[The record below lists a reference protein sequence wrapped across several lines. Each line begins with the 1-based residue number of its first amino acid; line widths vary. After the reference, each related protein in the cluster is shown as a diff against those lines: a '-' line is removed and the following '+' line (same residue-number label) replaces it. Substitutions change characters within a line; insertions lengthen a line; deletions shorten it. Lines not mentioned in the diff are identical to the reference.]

1 MKTLLLFI
9 SVFVSGSFYNA
20 SAQNITYSEIEK
32 SDNRNLEFEILGKF
46 SENFLIYKN
55 TNRRHELTIYDN
67 NMSIKETVKLD
78 FISDRVSDIDFI
90 TYPDY
95 FIMIWQ
101 FEKGNITR
109 CRAAKMN
116 GAGKLLGAITDL
128 DTVRTGL
135 FADKISYTIAKS
147 EDRKKI
153 LVSKIRDRN
162 DVYDMLT
169 KIYDEN
175 LNLLDSSKKILD
187 YNDRREYFG
196 DMQIDNE
203 GTYVFTKVRHNA
215 RIEFISALELY
226 AKKLRSDSFMV
237 IKVPLNDQLIQ
248 DPYLKIDNVN
258 SRYLVNCFSYRK
270 NAGNVDG
277 IFTAIIDRNP
287 FALTKK
293 SINIF
298 SDSLREK
305 LSGKT
310 DWRTAFDNFNFR
322 NVILKK
328 DGGFMAVSEEYYKT
342 RRFGNSYDDRYGSG
356 FNNYR
361 YGSASSDY
369 YLYNR
374 GAYGYYRPFND
385 SYSRDIV
392 YNYNDIV
399 SFSFTKDLVLQWNNV
414 INKTTNDIENDNFL
428 SFANMNAGAE
438 MHFLFLQKDNN
449 RQIIS
454 DHALQPDGSVIR
466 YATLKGREAG
476 FYFMPRL
483 GRQTGLHQMI
493 IPCLVRNNIAFA
505 KIDF

>member
-1 MKTLLLFI
+1 MKILLLFI
-9 SVFVSGSFYNA
+9 SVFFIGSFFNA
-20 SAQNITYSEIEK
+20 SAQSITYSEIEK
-32 SDNRNLEFEILGKF
+32 SDNRNLDFEILGRF
-46 SENFLIYKN
+46 SENFLIFKN
-55 TNRRHELTIYDN
+55 TNRRRELTIYDN
-67 NMSIKETVKLD
+67 NMSIKQTVKLD

-116 GAGKLLGAITDL
+116 ADGKLLGVVTDL

-135 FADKISYTIAKS
+135 FADKTSYSIAKS

-153 LVSKIRDRN
+153 LISKVRDRN
-162 DVYDMLT
+162 DVYDLFT

-175 LNLLDSSKKILD
+175 LNLLETSMKIFD

-196 DMQIDNE
+196 DMQIDND
-203 GTYVFTKVRHNA
+203 GTYVFTKLRHNA
-215 RIEFISALELY
+215 RIEFINTLEVY
-226 AKKLRSDSFMV
+226 AKRLGSDSLM
-237 IKVPLNDQLIQ
+237 IIPVPLNDQLIQ
-248 DPYLKIDNVN
+248 EPNLKVDNVN
-258 SRYLVNCFSYRK
+258 NRYLVNSFSYKR
-270 NAGNVDG
+270 NAGNVNG

-287 FALTKK
+287 FALAKK

-298 SDSLREK
+298 SDSLRDK
-305 LSGKT
+305 LSVRS
-310 DWRTAFDNFNFR
+310 DWRTVFDNFNFR

-342 RRFGNSYDDRYGSG
+342 RRYGNSYDDRFGTGNNG
-356 FNNYR
+356 FNR
-361 YGSASSDY
+361 YGSASDY
-369 YLYNR
+369 YMYNR

-385 SYSRDIV
+385 SYNRDIV
-392 YNYNDIV
+392 YNYNDII

-414 INKTTNDIENDNFL
+414 INKTTSDIENDNFL

-476 FYFMPRL
+476 YYFMPRL